1 MDYSHLLPP
10 KKTKEDI
17 LTPKFQLEDCEKIHR
32 LLTLDNPLTYMVFLE
47 KRPDLNEEEKETI
60 FEIIR
65 RLHENEA
72 LEYKM
77 SMDKMISPSE
87 ESKEKIEV

>member
-10 KKTKEDI
+10 KKTKEDF